1 LFARHQNEVLER
13 DTAMRIIWGAEGY
26 FVSRSM
32 DVCISK
38 LRKLLADDRRVEIQN
53 VHGRGFKLIVR
64 KS

>member
-1 LFARHQNEVLER
+1 
-13 DTAMRIIWGAEGY
+13 MRIIWGAEGY
-26 FVSRSM
+26 FVYRSM